1 MPKKT
6 VGITTQ
12 NGQGYIIPVK
22 QNQKGLYNQIVEH
35 TQTPAIT
42 AYSWNQHGPGRQ
54 VNCRLKV
61 WTAPPLA
68 EWPRLQRLITVTRKG
83 PREGQDFKTLTY
95 YLSSETGSAYLLAQ
109 RIRGPR
115 LIENKLHWVKEVLFN
130 EDNCPIGN
138 PQLAVVMGVLRNIG
152 FNLLSLA
159 GFTSMTEGIIIMRSQ
174 VPQLWGIINQPILA
188 TNVFT

>member
-12 NGQGYIIPVK
+12 NGPGYILPVK
-22 QNQKGLYNQIVEH
+22 KNQKGLDNQIVEH

-42 AYSWNQHGPGRQ
+42 AYSWNPHGHGRQ

-68 EWPRLQRLITVTRKG
+68 EWPGLPRLITVTRKG
-83 PREGQDFKTLTY
+83 RREGKDFKTLTY
-95 YLSSETGSAYLLAQ
+95 YLSSETGSAYLFAQ

-115 LIENKLHWVKEVLFN
+115 LIENQLHWVKDVIFN
-130 EDNCPIGN
+130 EANCQICN
-138 PQLAVVMGVLRNIG
+138 PQQAVVMGVLRNIG
-152 FNLLSLA
+152 FGS
-159 GFTSMTEGIIIMRSQ
+159 
-174 VPQLWGIINQPILA
+174 VPKVMMNY
-188 TNVFT
+188 NNE